1 MDAREAE
8 QTTRAKGVANFFGAG
23 AHLEVLSD
31 LADEALEGEL
41 ADQQLGGLLVLPV
54 ALKGSRGDG
63 VSDGNTEDLA

>member
-1 MDAREAE
+1 MKQSRRRERRGLPTFSAP
-8 QTTRAKGVANFFGAG
+8 GP
-23 AHLEVLSD
+23 HLEVLSD

-41 ADQQLGGLLVLPV
+41 ANQQLGGLLVLPV